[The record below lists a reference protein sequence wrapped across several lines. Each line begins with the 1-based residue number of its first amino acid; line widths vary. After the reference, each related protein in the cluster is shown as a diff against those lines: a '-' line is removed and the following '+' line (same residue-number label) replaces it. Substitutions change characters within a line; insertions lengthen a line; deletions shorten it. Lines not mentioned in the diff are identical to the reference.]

1 MASST
6 RLFKRE
12 IKMRYVTQEESYE
25 ILKPFMEKESFVKCT
40 NHMPF
45 PSRGFG
51 EGVYRFTVNMM
62 SLDLLISIME
72 HDSVQN
78 VYFTPVAPAPG
89 RGIDGLS
96 MNYKVYVRHQPVE
109 E

>member
-1 MASST
+1 M
-6 RLFKRE
+6 KH
-12 IKMRYVTQEESYE
+12 ITQEESYQ
-25 ILKPFMEKESFVKCT
+25 ILKPFMEKEKFVRCT

-45 PSRGFG
+45 SGRGFG
-51 EGVYRFTVNMM
+51 AGVYRFTVNMM

-72 HDSVQN
+72 HESVQN

-89 RGIDGLS
+89 KGLYGLS
-96 MNYKVYVRHQPVE
+96 MNYKVYVKHKPIE